1 MGNIDSKQ
9 QNKQQ
14 KQQGRGLDGGKF
26 LKESH
31 RTDEDFRIENG
42 RVYLKEKGVTGFIAF
57 YAPWCHFCTELAPS
71 WNEYAEKMKGTSF
84 HFLAVDCTD
93 MATNVVASSLNIRGY
108 PTIKYIEPGTGEIVA
123 AEYKDGSNIMRNKDG
138 IMKFLK
144 EKHFCKSA
152 VKTR

>member
-9 QNKQQ
+9 QLH
-14 KQQGRGLDGGKF
+14 KQQGRGLDVGKF

-31 RTDEDFRIENG
+31 RTDKDFKIENG

-71 WNEYAEKMKGTSF
+71 WKEYAEKMKGTSF

-93 MATNVVASSLNIRGY
+93 TATNVVASSLNIRGY
-108 PTIKYIEPGTGEIVA
+108 PTIKYIEPKTGEVVA
-123 AEYKDGSNIMRNKDG
+123 AEYKDGSNIVRNKEG
-138 IMKFLK
+138 ITKFLK
-144 EKHFCKSA
+144 EKKA
-152 VKTR
+152 L